1 MTSHPKD
8 LSDELIEVMAAS
20 KHICR
25 HIHLPVQSGSDR
37 LLKLMNRHYT
47 STDYLKIIDKLRSA
61 MPDIAITTDIIVGF
75 PGETEEDFED
85 TLKLCEQVQYDSA
98 FTFIYS
104 KRTGTPAAAMED
116 QVPEDIVK
124 ERFARLLEVIQR
136 SSEKKAS
143 ALTGKTV
150 EVLVEELDRE
160 NQDTA
165 VEYNKNDHIVPL
177 TGRLENNLLV
187 HFNGCRELIGSLTN
201 VELEECKGFYFT
213 GRISD

>member
-1 MTSHPKD
+1 
-8 LSDELIEVMAAS
+8 
-20 KHICR
+20 
-25 HIHLPVQSGSDR
+25 
-37 LLKLMNRHYT
+37 
-47 STDYLKIIDKLRSA
+47 

-104 KRTGTPAAAMED
+104 RRTGTPAAAMED
-116 QVPEDIVK
+116 QVPEDVVK
-124 ERFARLLEVIQR
+124 ERFNRLLEVIQR

-143 ALTGKTV
+143 VLTGKTV

-160 NQDTA
+160 FKGSELKEDNKSLHKGIETKLNNYDTA
-165 VEYNKNDHIVPL
+165 VECKDEEHIVPL

-187 HFNGCRELIGSLTN
+187 HFMGCEKLIGSLVN
-201 VELEECKGFYFT
+201 VELRECKGFYFT
-213 GRISD
+213 GKIVD